1 MRSKKH
7 HHHQKQHFE
16 VQQERV
22 FRDAFGR
29 GFRFGHGV
37 GQELYSVFG
46 FEEAYKWRS
55 CSINS
60 NCFCLFQ
67 IVNQV

>member
-16 VQQERV
+16 VQQYRV

-29 GFRFGHGV
+29 RFGFGHGV
-37 GQELYSVFG
+37 GQELYLVYSY
-46 FEEAYKWRS
+46 EEVYELKSRS
-55 CSINS
+55 NNS
-60 NCFCLFQ
+60 SLFWLFQ